1 MTVQGLIITL
11 ESTLN
16 IPENHRLIAV
26 FENNESDKIIG
37 FLCVE
42 NGREGDYEMMTA
54 EELIKK
60 YGKENYSLGSER

>member
-1 MTVQGLIITL
+1 MTVQELIITL

-42 NGREGDYEMMTA
+42 NGSEG
-54 EELIKK
+54 
-60 YGKENYSLGSER
+60 N